1 MNKLRKLAPKTTYQK
16 MILGF
21 LLFGVLPLMV
31 LGVIYFARYQKTAE
45 RVMIENY
52 TQINEYFAKNTEDII
67 DSADEA
73 LGRLYDYSDESG
85 LTVSSVLES
94 DEVNDSQREMVI
106 HNALQFS
113 MESSPYIASERFCD
127 QVGRVYSLYVDQ
139 DKVLRMDQT
148 FTSLRELPDAGKDIR
163 DLKVMET
170 MPEESICVRSDDYI
184 FSLSRNYMDIS
195 NIKLTKDRVLGT
207 AYADINISILENV
220 VDSMNVENGVF
231 YIYNPSKGHYL
242 YAEDPHVYRYES
254 NPLSEYRSRI
264 SGENGL
270 VSEHGKILLYRQL
283 DGTDLYSVLLLNKHH
298 MMGPYFQGRIFMILI
313 LCFVIFALMLLYMW
327 FSNRLMAPA
336 KQLKAGMEEVQK
348 GNMGARVEIHTADE
362 MEDIAEGFNQM
373 AADLERYINR
383 VYVAEIMRRD
393 AELNAL
399 RMQIQP
405 HYLYNTL
412 DVIRMTALEQEDPKT
427 ARMLE
432 SLAFQLRYV
441 MGSHTD
447 RARLGD
453 ELKMLE
459 EYFVIM
465 RVRYED
471 RIALHID
478 VDEEDRALWIPK
490 LILQPMI
497 ENAIRHGLRPKKE
510 GGTIEIRTIRK
521 ENDLNIVL
529 MDNGVGIDAD
539 RLAYVMDL
547 VRSKDIT
554 AGVAT
559 GEVSVGMKNVYD
571 RIRINCGEA
580 YGYDIESIPGVGT
593 IVTYHLPVW
602 LQEDEGNNRG
612 EKDGLASDH
621 SG

>member
-127 QVGRVYSLYVDQ
+127 QAGRVYSLYVDQ

-254 NPLSEYRSRI
+254 NPLSEYM
-264 SGENGL
+264 
-270 VSEHGKILLYRQL
+270 GKFY
-283 DGTDLYSVLLLNKHH
+283 
-298 MMGPYFQGRIFMILI
+298 
-313 LCFVIFALMLLYMW
+313 C
-327 FSNRLMAPA
+327 
-336 KQLKAGMEEVQK
+336 
-348 GNMGARVEIHTADE
+348 TASWTE
-362 MEDIAEGFNQM
+362 QICT
-373 AADLERYINR
+373 
-383 VYVAEIMRRD
+383 VY
-393 AELNAL
+393 
-399 RMQIQP
+399 
-405 HYLYNTL
+405 
-412 DVIRMTALEQEDPKT
+412 
-427 ARMLE
+427 
-432 SLAFQLRYV
+432 
-441 MGSHTD
+441 
-447 RARLGD
+447 
-453 ELKMLE
+453 
-459 EYFVIM
+459 
-465 RVRYED
+465 
-471 RIALHID
+471 
-478 VDEEDRALWIPK
+478 
-490 LILQPMI
+490 
-497 ENAIRHGLRPKKE
+497 
-510 GGTIEIRTIRK
+510 
-521 ENDLNIVL
+521 
-529 MDNGVGIDAD
+529 
-539 RLAYVMDL
+539 
-547 VRSKDIT
+547 
-554 AGVAT
+554 
-559 GEVSVGMKNVYD
+559 
-571 RIRINCGEA
+571 CC
-580 YGYDIESIPGVGT
+580 
-593 IVTYHLPVW
+593 
-602 LQEDEGNNRG
+602 
-612 EKDGLASDH
+612 
-621 SG
+621 